1 VVGHG
6 IEGWIDNQQ
15 PPDLVELILKRV
27 EVIHVKEDVK
37 DESYHLLHWRATTAR
52 GPIILA
58 GIFQKPRLVLLT
70 KDFVCPQGKAR
81 QRQLDEG
88 QVPLGPFMGFFLH
101 AHSPAAGGIQRIY
114 TEAKGEV
121 GVFG

>member
-1 VVGHG
+1 LLQLFVQDPIEVVGHG

-58 GIFQKPRLVLLT
+58 GIFQKP
-70 KDFVCPQGKAR
+70 
-81 QRQLDEG
+81 
-88 QVPLGPFMGFFLH
+88 LGPFMGFFLH
-101 AHSPAAGGIQRIY
+101 AHSPAAGGIQRLY